1 MPKQS
6 KPRSQ
11 QSPKRPRF
19 VAYYRVSTSQQGR
32 SGLGIEGQRETVKRF
47 LTAEGGGWPP
57 ISSYV
62 ETESGRRSDRPQ
74 LAKALA
80 ACRAHGAT
88 LVVAKVDR
96 LTRSSA
102 FLETLQRGSVEVRFC
117 DLPDIKG
124 ATGAFLLAQ
133 MASVA
138 QLEAGLISER
148 TKAALAAK
156 VARDGQWDR
165 NASHHLVPGAGQKA
179 AAAAAKAQAARRA
192 EDLADAVAE
201 LRAAGHTS
209 LRAIAEG
216 LNERG
221 VPTPR
226 GATWGA
232 SSVRNLLE
240 RVDGLA

>member
-1 MPKQS
+1 MPR
-6 KPRSQ
+6 KPA
-11 QSPKRPRF
+11 QSPIKRPRY
-19 VAYYRVSTSQQGR
+19 VAYYRVSTVQQGR

-47 LTAEGGGWPP
+47 LAAEGGGWPP

-80 ACRAHGAT
+80 ACRAHAAT

-102 FLETLQRGSVEVRFC
+102 FLEKLREGSVDFRFC

-133 MASVA
+133 MAAVA

-165 NASHHLVPGAGQKA
+165 KASHHLVPGAGQKA
-179 AAAAAKAQAARRA
+179 AAAGARSQATRRA
-192 EDLADAVAE
+192 QDLADAVAE
-201 LRAAGHTS
+201 LREAGKTS
-209 LRAIAEG
+209 LRAIAQG
-216 LNERG
+216 LNEAG
-221 VPTPR
+221 MPTPR
-226 GATWGA
+226 GAAWGA
-232 SSVRNLLE
+232 SGVRNLLE